1 MKIKVTKHKLN
12 IHYRGSPWGS
22 RTQQHAYCLRYA
34 HFQHTESH
42 LSKKQP
48 QAKIPIA
55 FLFSQLHFNNVTS
68 HALYY
73 GGHLIMRS
81 KRCAVQNQGIT
92 LSWCLLGG
100 CFVSSRAFYMGE
112 ATRKRGEENWFLV
125 PVLKVFSRYQSS
137 WFKTQLEK
145 SDLFLF
151 VSKGGSQESCNEA
164 PPLIPG
170 KVFLA
175 QLLNT
180 MPLLK

>member
-1 MKIKVTKHKLN
+1 MSFA
-12 IHYRGSPWGS
+12 RGAVSF
-22 RTQQHAYCLRYA
+22 RRLR
-34 HFQHTESH
+34 
-42 LSKKQP
+42 
-48 QAKIPIA
+48 
-55 FLFSQLHFNNVTS
+55 
-68 HALYY
+68 
-73 GGHLIMRS
+73 
-81 KRCAVQNQGIT
+81 
-92 LSWCLLGG
+92 
-100 CFVSSRAFYMGE
+100 FYIGE
-112 ATRKRGEENWFLV
+112 ATREMGEENRFLV

-137 WFKTQLEK
+137 WIKRQLKK